1 MSRKT
6 NPIAFLKIAFYYMN
20 MGKMLVE
27 YLIDFHMSDQFAI
40 SVRLPIYF
48 QNLALMRSIKPSEAD
63 HSSARIDTDD
73 LTTHEEAMADA
84 KRICWRY
91 CNDYCSH

>member
-40 SVRLPIYF
+40 SVRLPIYL

-63 HSSARIDTDD
+63 HRPARIDKIGRA
-73 LTTHEEAMADA
+73 HV
-84 KRICWRY
+84 
-91 CNDYCSH
+91 